1 MQARD
6 PHRFVNELDA
16 SATERLVA
24 RLENRAKDKVFT
36 RLFDKYVAELRLPA
50 SARVL
55 EIGCGAGAMLRA
67 LARRADFTGHAVGI
81 DQSPVFVDAARQ
93 LADSEGVGQ
102 RLQFEVGDA
111 HAIQFADAEFDAV
124 IVNTVMSHVSNPD
137 AVIAEVARVLRSGG
151 KVAVFDGDYASLTY
165 AHPDAEIGTRMD
177 RALANATFNNPRI
190 MRELARLLPEHGLK
204 LLAAWGDAVT
214 EIGSGSFFR
223 TFAETYVSYVIDAG
237 FLPADEVRA
246 WHAVQKQAME
256 NGTFFAGCTYYTFIA
271 ERPSAS

>member
-16 SATERLVA
+16 AATERLVA

-36 RLFDKYVAELRLPA
+36 RLFDKYVTELRLPA

-55 EIGCGAGAMLRA
+55 EIGCGTGAMLRA
-67 LARRADFTGHAVGI
+67 LARREDFTGHAVGI
-81 DQSPVFVDAARQ
+81 DQSPVFVDAARRF
-93 LADSEGVGQ
+93 ADAEGVGE
-102 RLQFEVGDA
+102 RLQFDVGDA
-111 HAIQFADAEFDAV
+111 HAIPYSDASFDAI
-124 IVNTVMSHVSNPD
+124 IVNTVMSHVSSPD
-137 AVIAEVARVLRSGG
+137 AVLAEVARVLRPGG
-151 KVAVFDGDYASLTY
+151 KAAIFDGDYASLTY
-165 AHPDAEIGTRMD
+165 AHPDAELGSRMD

-190 MRELARLLPEHGLK
+190 MRDLARLLPAHGLT
-204 LLAAWGDAVT
+204 LRAAWGDAVT
-214 EIGSGSFFR
+214 EIGSGSFFK

-237 FLPADEVRA
+237 FLPADEVRT
-246 WHAVQKQAME
+246 WHDAQKQAME